1 MKIANILSNNDVKA
15 PIEFNVVNTLDEIIN
30 GLPTLIVGYDYVNKA
45 FPDFDITNN
54 KLADNLYWTFKRT
67 EKRDKYEEDL
77 NWFIKKAYLSLV
89 KDILYISIDPIQ
101 HRPKTLFKIVRKLY
115 SIDNK
120 VAYLDGNMIFIY
132 GDKIIFGVDLEL
144 FKFVGFDIDKIKN
157 KIKDNCTHFLDKNSI
172 FIEYKKVVQL
182 LDDKVMYIP
191 YLAYLKNEENNPN
204 SLVYIPRKN

>member
-89 KDILYISIDPIQ
+89 KDVLYISIDPIQ

-115 SIDNK
+115 SIENK
-120 VAYLDGNMIFIY
+120 VAYLDGNMVFIY

-157 KIKDNCTHFLDKNSI
+157 KIKDNSTHFLDKNSI
-172 FIEYKKVVQL
+172 FIEYKKVIQL

>member
-15 PIEFNVVNTLDEIIN
+15 PNEFNVVNTLDEIIN

-89 KDILYISIDPIQ
+89 KDVLYISIDPIQ

-115 SIDNK
+115 SIENK
-120 VAYLDGNMIFIY
+120 VAYLDGNMVFIY

-157 KIKDNCTHFLDKNSI
+157 KIKYNSTHFLDKNSI

>member
-89 KDILYISIDPIQ
+89 KDIIYISIDPIQ

-204 SLVYIPRKN
+204 SLVYISRKN

>member
-89 KDILYISIDPIQ
+89 KDIIYISIDPIQ